1 MLVVRTSGDVRGT
14 VIKLMPGYECHAD
27 NLSPWVI
34 IEDPYEAGAQ
44 HWETRAARLLENWEQ
59 RREAFARE
67 GAELPAAAPRQHLGS
82 SVPSRSPLR
91 PFFTTCVAVLDALRA
106 PLDGLVFVLA
116 PAIVAGIEDLDADL
130 LALFARPE
138 FESCRIVLVLDVDDG
153 LPRRTLEGLGKA
165 SIVCTCVTDPD
176 QKHRDLQAL
185 VGGNGAAVPAAAGA
199 GPAGVTPPRRPNA
212 PPDPDPA
219 VRDAA
224 LREAGIDPAYLEHAP
239 ALRNLILGAALEMGE
254 GRNADG
260 IRMQAEAVRLS
271 QQVGMP
277 QMAVIS
283 QITLASYL
291 SAAGDRPRALEELT
305 AAASRAAD
313 HKLPDQESQ
322 AYLAQGLLYMLDR
335 RPLDAA
341 HAYYRCAQIAESAN
355 AGVLAIEAWR
365 LAGQAALDGGATE
378 HGVQYMQQAL
388 GVAGQL
394 DASARANTSA
404 PEVARRLAKMYADA
418 GYAAHADSLYAQA
431 DAIERG
437 SLSDQGESNTAAA
450 PVAAR

>member
-1 MLVVRTSGDVRGT
+1 MRTSGDIRRT
-14 VIKLMPGYECHAD
+14 VIKLMPGYEYHAD
-27 NLSPWVI
+27 NRSPWI
-34 IEDPYEAGAQ
+34 ILEDAYEAGTQ
-44 HWETRAARLLENWEQ
+44 NWETRAARLLENWEQ

-67 GAELPAAAPRQHLGS
+67 GTELPAAAPPQHLGS
-82 SVPSRSPLR
+82 SVPSRPPLDL
-91 PFFTTCVAVLDALRA
+91 FFTTCVALLDALRA
-106 PLDGLVFVLA
+106 PLDGLVLVLA
-116 PAIVAGIEDLDADL
+116 PSIVRAIGDLDADL
-130 LALFARPE
+130 LALFARAE
-138 FESCRIVLVLDVDDG
+138 FGSCRIVLVLDVDDG
-153 LPRRTLEGLGKA
+153 LPSRTLEGLGTA
-165 SIVCTCVTDPD
+165 SIVCTCATDPD
-176 QKHRDLQAL
+176 QKRRDLQAL
-185 VGGNGAAVPAAAGA
+185 AGGNGSAAPAAAGA

-212 PPDPDPA
+212 PPDVDPA

-224 LREAGIDPAYLEHAP
+224 LRDAGIDPAYLEHAP
-239 ALRNLILGAALEMGE
+239 ALRHLILGAALAMGE
-254 GRNADG
+254 GRTADG
-260 IRMQAEAVRLS
+260 IRMQAEVVRIS

-291 SAAGDRPRALEELT
+291 SAAGDRPHALAELT
-305 AAASRAAD
+305 AAANRAAE

-341 HAYYRCAQIAESAN
+341 NAYYRCAQIAESTN
-355 AGVLAIEAWR
+355 AGVLAVEAWR

-388 GVAGQL
+388 EVAGQL
-394 DASARANTSA
+394 DASARTNTSA

-418 GYAAHADSLYAQA
+418 GHAAHADSLYAQA

-437 SLSDQGESNTAAA
+437 SPSDQGESTAAAA
-450 PVAAR
+450 PVPAR